1 MRRGWIV
8 VSAVVL
14 ALVMA
19 LGLGARHAAAQP
31 APPTANAG
39 GPYTGTVGVPI
50 QFAGGDSTGINL
62 SFTWDFGDGT
72 TATGVVVTHTYTAP
86 GTYTV
91 TLTVVDQF
99 GRQASDRT
107 TATISPAVT
116 GRFCVLTAVGVI
128 CAPGLTVPVPST
140 VCVQTLAGIVCGV
153 PPFVSPFLGGAPC
166 VLTAAGVV
174 CGVGAVGV
182 PALSGVVCALTPTG
196 VVCVP
201 RTAVVGAPVLPSAGV
216 PCVLTPFGVVCGVSP

>member
-1 MRRGWIV
+1 MRRGWMV

-50 QFAGGDSTGINL
+50 QFAGGDSTGFNL

-91 TLTVVDQF
+91 VLTVVDRF
-99 GRQASDRT
+99 GQQASDRT
-107 TATISPAVT
+107 TATISPAAPQQA
-116 GRFCVLTAVGVI
+116 CVLTAVGVV
-128 CAPGLTVPVPST
+128 CTPTVWSLVPGP
-140 VCVQTLAGIVCGV
+140 VCVQTITGIVC
-153 PPFVSPFLGGAPC
+153 SATPFLNPLLGGTPC
-166 VLTAAGVV
+166 VLTTSGVV
-174 CGVGAVGV
+174 CGTATIGTPAVGTAFCTQT
-182 PALSGVVCALTPTG
+182 PFGVACAPGVIGTPLP
-196 VVCVP
+196 V
-201 RTAVVGAPVLPSAGV
+201 RVGL
-216 PCVLTPFGVVCGVSP
+216 PCVLTPFGVLCRVSP